1 MIPYTKG
8 EPPKLIPGM
17 LIVYACGKAELV
29 GSQKHVAT
37 GPIIKYFQVVQP
49 HWLAWAG
56 DIAMKRGH

>member
-29 GSQKHVAT
+29 GSQKHV
-37 GPIIKYFQVVQP
+37 GGVVP
-49 HWLAWAG
+49 LST
-56 DIAMKRGH
+56 I